1 MEFLILLG
9 IGLTIGGVAVA
20 MDEDNDAA
28 DTTGE
33 TVTGT
38 EEQDVLTGTELDDT
52 VFGDPGDDAIEGAA
66 GDDWLRGGVDS
77 DVVLGG
83 SGDDSISG
91 SLGADWLQGDQGE
104 DTLTGGFGADGLYGG
119 EGADSILG
127 GAGDDL
133 LSGGVM
139 YEVPQSEA
147 ADALDDFQ
155 GGLDVRFTPEY
166 SNVSDDNTSDTLVGG
181 EGWDTLI
188 AGDGDVLIGGGG
200 SNDFVTGYW
209 ADGSSAAVIT
219 DFNLDEDAL
228 FYYYVEAE
236 PPQLTVET
244 LDNEVGGQ
252 DSVLYADGV
261 AVMHVNDTGG
271 RFDLNT
277 HVRLARSYAL
287 T

>member
-9 IGLTIGGVAVA
+9 IGLTIGGVAMA
-20 MDEDNDAA
+20 MDDDDEV

-38 EEQDVLTGTELDDT
+38 EETEILTGTERDDT
-52 VFGDPGDDAIEGAA
+52 VFGDAGDDAIEGGA

-83 SGDDSISG
+83 RGDDSISG

-104 DTLTGGFGADGLYGG
+104 DTLIGGYGGDGLYGG
-119 EGADSILG
+119 EGADSMFG

-133 LSGGVM
+133 LSGGLM
-139 YEVPQSEA
+139 YEIPQGEA
-147 ADALDDFQ
+147 ADAREDLQDT
-155 GGLDVRFTPEY
+155 GVRFSPEF
-166 SNVSDDNTSDTLVGG
+166 SEVSDDNASDTLVGG

-188 AGDGDVLIGGGG
+188 AGDGDVLTGGGG

-209 ADGSSAAVIT
+209 ADGSTAAIIT

-228 FYYYVEAE
+228 FYYYADAE
-236 PPQLTVET
+236 PPQLTIET
-244 LDNEVGGQ
+244 RDNEAGGQ

-261 AVMHVNDTGG
+261 AMMQVNGTDG
-271 RFDLNT
+271 RFDLDL
-277 HVRLARSYAL
+277 HVHLERSVAL
-287 T
+287 S